1 MEILGWLSNDFA
13 SAIASNKKINKIL
26 LEEPEIKE
34 EEQPVHLDT
43 IKGRLEFEH
52 VSFSLDNTQ
61 ILENIDFVLE
71 PGKTIGIMGMTG
83 SGKSSIVNLT
93 ERFYDVTKGR
103 ITLDGVDLKKLALSD
118 VRRSTAVV
126 MQDVFLFSDTITDNV
141 SLGKRDSMQQETIR
155 NAVRAASAQDFIER
169 MSNQYDTIIGERGV
183 GLSGGQKQRISIA
196 RALAKQAPILI
207 LDEPTNGLD
216 PIGISEM
223 RAFIKRLCDEQGKTI
238 LISSHILQEIEMLA
252 DDIGII
258 DQGKLIEESSKEE
271 LSVKREKYIK
281 IKVTDT
287 DGIVKILRN
296 QYQSP
301 RYKLSAKGELLIYDS
316 KINIEEFIRDLVMAG
331 IGVREAGF
339 KEENLESYFIRVT
352 GGVDIGQDFHE

>member
-1 MEILGWLSNDFA
+1 MKQRL
-13 SAIASNKKINKIL
+13 AIAYA
-26 LEEPEIKE
+26 
-34 EEQPVHLDT
+34 
-43 IKGRLEFEH
+43 
-52 VSFSLDNTQ
+52 
-61 ILENIDFVLE
+61 
-71 PGKTIGIMGMTG
+71 IMH
-83 SGKSSIVNLT
+83 
-93 ERFYDVTKGR
+93 DP
-103 ITLDGVDLKKLALSD
+103 D
-118 VRRSTAVV
+118 
-126 MQDVFLFSDTITDNV
+126 
-141 SLGKRDSMQQETIR
+141 
-155 NAVRAASAQDFIER
+155 
-169 MSNQYDTIIGERGV
+169 
-183 GLSGGQKQRISIA
+183 
-196 RALAKQAPILI
+196 ILI